1 MPAAPEQ
8 GAGYASLVADNNKA
22 KSRIS
27 SKTSMLIKALETTSG
42 SNGGSPVTPSVV
54 SSAPTKPAKVPAT
67 SNQLV
72 NYLKQAG
79 FKGEELRKA
88 WAVAMRESG
97 GRAGAYN
104 GNAATGDKSY
114 GLFQINM
121 LGNLGQSRAKKYGL
135 KSYDDL
141 LDPVTNARV
150 AYQMSRGGWGAWDID
165 PSGYNYNNNR
175 SSWQKHYAAYKKYY
189 DAFPSATKQLGVQS
203 AAAARLK

>member
-1 MPAAPEQ
+1 MPAAPLE
-8 GAGYASLVADNNKA
+8 GVGYSSLVADNAKS

-27 SKTSMLIKALETTSG
+27 AKSNMLIKALETTNS
-42 SNGGSPVTPSVV
+42 SSSTTPSVV
-54 SSAPTKPAKVPAT
+54 TSAPVKPAKVPAT

-97 GRAGAYN
+97 GRPGAYN

-121 LGNLGQSRAKKYGL
+121 LGNMGQARAKKLGL
-135 KSYDDL
+135 KSYNDL
-141 LDPVTNARV
+141 LDPVTNAKA

-165 PSGYNYNNNR
+165 PSGYNYQHNR
-175 SSWQKHYAAYKKYY
+175 ASWSKHYNAYKKYY
-189 DAFPSATKQLGVQS
+189 DAFPAATKQLGLQS